1 MEVTSSRAFVGG
13 SRIQTIEQ
21 RRLGAEESEAEQRSR
36 CQMRKRRIE
45 YVRVSTGATESD
57 LKRQRRGCE
66 RFLRENG
73 TRGIYVRAASSNGDR
88 IIIVP
93 AGYGLSIFPVR
104 TGVAD
109 LFDVL
114 REYESSVRSERIR
127 LGLARRKKAR

>member
-1 MEVTSSRAFVGG
+1 MK
-13 SRIQTIEQ
+13 
-21 RRLGAEESEAEQRSR
+21 
-36 CQMRKRRIE
+36 KRRVV
-45 YVRVSTGATESD
+45 YGRVSTGATEAD

-109 LFDVL
+109 LGDEF
-114 REYESSVRSERIR
+114 RRYELSLMAERR
-127 LGLARRKKAR
+127 RRALAWRKKAR